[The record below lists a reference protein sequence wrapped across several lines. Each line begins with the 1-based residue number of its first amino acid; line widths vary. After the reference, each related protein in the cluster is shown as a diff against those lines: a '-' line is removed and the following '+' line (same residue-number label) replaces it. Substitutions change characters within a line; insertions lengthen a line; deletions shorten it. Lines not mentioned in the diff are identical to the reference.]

1 MNNLTD
7 TFAELQ
13 RIVKEG
19 EKQRRAILES
29 RTPDKRPHIDAAAII
44 TEITDKTQIR

>member
-7 TFAELQ
+7 TFSELQ

-19 EKQRRAILES
+19 EEHRRAILES
-29 RTPDKRPHIDAAAII
+29 RTPDKQPHFDAAAII
-44 TEITDKTQIR
+44 TGIMDKTQIR

>member
-1 MNNLTD
+1 MNNQTD

-19 EKQRRAILES
+19 EEQRRAILES
-29 RTPDKRPHIDAAAII
+29 RTPDKQSHFDAAAII
-44 TEITDKTQIR
+44 TEITDKTQTR

>member
-1 MNNLTD
+1 MSNQTD

-19 EKQRRAILES
+19 EEQRRAILES
-29 RTPDKRPHIDAAAII
+29 RTPDKQLHIDAAAII
-44 TEITDKTQIR
+44 TEVIDKTQIR

>member
-7 TFAELQ
+7 TFSELQ

-19 EKQRRAILES
+19 EEHRRAILES
-29 RTPDKRPHIDAAAII
+29 RTPDKQPHFDAAAII
-44 TEITDKTQIR
+44 KEIIDQTRTR

>member
-1 MNNLTD
+1 MSNQTD

-19 EKQRRAILES
+19 EEQRRAILES
-29 RTPDKRPHIDAAAII
+29 RTPDKQLHIDAATII
-44 TEITDKTQIR
+44 TGIMDKTQIR